1 MLRERASAPDR
12 TMDRDHRRFENHTPV
27 SIQMLDGLLEKLSK
41 EVFPLAS
48 CFTLLASSRDQG
60 GSRRCRQTGG
70 PTAVR
75 HLTHLGEPQSAAGV
89 PALVSD
95 HRADQPWLAGMVV
108 LRRQLTFS
116 SITSPIYYC
125 QKPLSALV
133 GYCLI
138 DSSSRMRDAC
148 GGV

>member
-48 CFTLLASSRDQG
+48 CFILIASSRDQRGSG
-60 GSRRCRQTGG
+60 GAGKLWDLN
-70 PTAVR
+70 
-75 HLTHLGEPQSAAGV
+75 HLEEPQSAAGV

-95 HRADQPWLAGMVV
+95 HRADQPRLAFMDV
-108 LRRQLTFS
+108 LLGQMTFN
-116 SITSPIYYC
+116 SIN
-125 QKPLSALV
+125 LSFFNCARSLSV
-133 GYCLI
+133 LFW
-138 DSSSRMRDAC
+138 AFA
-148 GGV
+148 